1 MIDLSQQRYIAINSI
16 KKFNQMKKKIVFVST
31 AMTAPYVL
39 KKIKAFRRL
48 GYETVLYAYNR
59 GNDFERLENQDLGK
73 VVDLG
78 YLESGK
84 GYLKKLLLHIITLK
98 RVFKENRSKDS
109 LFILFMFDLALINL
123 LFYKRKIVYHI
134 SDLTYTKTKNNL
146 FVNLFRKIDR
156 HIVKKSYFT
165 MVTSNGFCKY
175 LYPEGDIY
183 NKFVEVPNLLQEDN
197 PYERKDAKL
206 MSSIESLRFGFV
218 GLSRY
223 ESPIRIAK
231 VVGKY
236 FPNYYFAFYGNGM
249 PELMKEI
256 DDLVQKFPNISSH
269 GRFNS
274 STDLE
279 SIYSNID
286 VLICCY
292 DITNTN
298 VRLAEPNK
306 LYEAMFFNK
315 PIVVSDDTYLAER
328 VHGLGVGFSIDAT
341 IEKRIK
347 AFIEGLTLEKI
358 NSTIE
363 RITKQNTASLIDKG
377 EAVVNTIVERT
388 NLN

>member
-1 MIDLSQQRYIAINSI
+1 MTDLSQQRNTAINSL
-16 KKFNQMKKKIVFVST
+16 KKNNRMKKRIVFVST

-39 KKIKAFRRL
+39 KKIKAFRKH

-59 GNDFERLENQDLGK
+59 GNDFERLESQDLGK

-84 GYLKKLLLHIITLK
+84 GYVKKLLLHIQSLK
-98 RVFKENRSKDS
+98 RVFKENNSNDS

-123 LFYKRKIVYHI
+123 LFYGRKIVYHI
-134 SDLTYTKTKNNL
+134 SDMTYTKTKNNM

-156 HIVKKSYFT
+156 LIVKKSYIT
-165 MVTSNGFCKY
+165 MVTSKGFCKY

-197 PYERKDAKL
+197 PYERKDAKFL
-206 MSSIESLRFGFV
+206 NSTEALRFGFV

-231 VVGKY
+231 VVGEH
-236 FPNYYFAFYGNGM
+236 FPNHSFAFYGNGI
-249 PELMKEI
+249 PELMEEI
-256 DDLVQKFPNISSH
+256 DVLVRNYPNISSH

-274 STDLE
+274 STDLDN
-279 SIYSNID
+279 IYSNID
-286 VLICCY
+286 ILICCY
-292 DITNTN
+292 DVTNTN

-315 PIVVSDDTYLAER
+315 SIVVSDCTYLAER
-328 VHGLGVGFSIDAT
+328 VLGLGVGFFVDAT
-341 IEKRIK
+341 NEQCIK
-347 AFIEGLTLEKI
+347 AFIEELTLDKI
-358 NSTIE
+358 NFTV
-363 RITKQNTASLIDKG
+363 K
-377 EAVVNTIVERT
+377 TIVERT